1 MGTGEERGEMGC
13 VWVCVCDFK
22 GVVERRVGEGSL
34 EMVPCEA
41 QL

>member
-1 MGTGEERGEMGC
+1 MG
-13 VWVCVCDFK
+13 VCGCDFK